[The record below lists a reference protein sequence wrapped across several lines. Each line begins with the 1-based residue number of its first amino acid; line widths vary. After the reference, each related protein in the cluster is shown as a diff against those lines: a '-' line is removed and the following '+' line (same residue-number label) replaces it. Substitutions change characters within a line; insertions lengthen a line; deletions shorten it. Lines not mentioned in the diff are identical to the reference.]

1 MGDVP
6 NEGLIELLYAVDE
19 DQPAAAIV
27 NDDVGPHVVVNT
39 GQIGD
44 TVESQLSMIAAHMS
58 WLADHTEADLETVA
72 DDALEIA
79 LEMQAT
85 GGFKTRSDDQSQG

>member
-27 NDDVGPHVVVNT
+27 RDDVGPRVAVNT
-39 GQIGD
+39 GEIGD
-44 TVESQLSMIAAHMS
+44 PVEYQLSMIAAYMS

-72 DDALEIA
+72 DDALEVA

-85 GGFKTRSDDQSQG
+85 GGFESRVDEQSGE